1 MLEQQRNKKK
11 AEEMEGRNFHIMIK
25 NVLLIASLYSVNIVR
40 ACFFIVEVWIA
51 KKEMRRRNLTM
62 LLSM

>member
-1 MLEQQRNKKK
+1 MLEQQRNNKK

-40 ACFFIVEVWIA
+40 ECFFIVEVWKA
-51 KKEMRRRNLTM
+51 KKVMRRNLTM